1 LLPSVGATLDDLG
14 VFEARAATRWVSR
27 DRLPL
32 VGAAPRWLGD
42 AADPVGRISRP
53 DTLRLVPRE
62 PGLYVFTALGSRGMT
77 WAALGGQ
84 IIAALVSG
92 APSPV
97 GARLLDAID
106 PARFAV
112 RERQRQNR

>member
-1 LLPSVGATLDDLG
+1 
-14 VFEARAATRWVSR
+14 
-27 DRLPL
+27 
-32 VGAAPRWLGD
+32 
-42 AADPVGRISRP
+42 
-53 DTLRLVPRE
+53 
-62 PGLYVFTALGSRGMT
+62 MT